1 MSKERLS
8 LYFDTDIPIEKHMWD
23 YICKD
28 GKNRKSYN
36 VKKALEMIIEGVE
49 FKPVVVEQAKDENKT
64 TKNTEPDVIE
74 TNEEDDLEGED
85 LPF

>member
-1 MSKERLS
+1 MAKERLS
-8 LYFDTDIPIEKHMWD
+8 LYFDTDIPSEKKMWD

-36 VKKALEMIIEGVE
+36 VKKALEIITDGAELISSDTNKKNE
-49 FKPVVVEQAKDENKT
+49 LIQNEEPVVIKT
-64 TKNTEPDVIE
+64 DI
-74 TNEEDDLEGED
+74 NEDLSDED